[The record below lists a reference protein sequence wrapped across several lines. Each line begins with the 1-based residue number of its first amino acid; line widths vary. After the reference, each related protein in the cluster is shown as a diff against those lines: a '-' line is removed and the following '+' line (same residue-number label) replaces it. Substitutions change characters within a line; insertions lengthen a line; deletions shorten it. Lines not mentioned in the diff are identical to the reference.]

1 MRPMIVDAIKQSPK
15 NGAEIMESIEKLSN
29 GWWKPSPGSMY
40 PALAEMSEEGIIRKR
55 EDGRYLLANIN
66 EPAEL
71 SPLFPRR
78 GNTPSEILTEM
89 ESFALYLQDLS
100 DTGVFSVDDFAR
112 IGTIATLL
120 REIAASGKQR

>member
-1 MRPMIVDAIKQSPK
+1 MIVDALKESPK

-40 PALAEMSEEGIIRKR
+40 PALAEMSGEGIIRKR

-66 EPAEL
+66 EPEEH
-71 SPLFPRR
+71 SPSFPRR

-89 ESFALYLQDLS
+89 ESFVLYLQDLS
-100 DTGVFSVDDFAR
+100 DTGVFSVDDFTR
-112 IGTIATLL
+112 IGRIAALL
-120 REIAASGKQR
+120 REIAARGGER